1 MLFKLNFLYFPDTR
15 KKKRH
20 FDHERW
26 RDKFD
31 SITFY
36 KRMPI
41 KYLILLFGYTK
52 YLILLPKVIIPKKEI
67 VAIKYIV

>member
-1 MLFKLNFLYFPDTR
+1 MTLALTHRYNI
-15 KKKRH
+15 KKRH

-41 KYLILLFGYTK
+41 KYLILL
-52 YLILLPKVIIPKKEI
+52 PKVIIPKKEI